1 MNSVTT
7 VSTIQL
13 DPSTVANSD
22 PSGTPTLS
30 FPLTYK
36 LQPVQTAVTTRL
48 QAPIQ
53 ARQADNGGVAQLV
66 LNAQIP
72 VDEANDDGSDLG
84 SVIEEG
90 QPNKC
95 EGFE

>member
-1 MNSVTT
+1 MNLVTT

-13 DPSTVANSD
+13 DPSTISNGD
-22 PSGTPTLS
+22 PSGTPTIS

-36 LQPVQTAVTTRL
+36 LQPVQTEVSTKL

-53 ARQADNGGVAQLV
+53 VRQADNGGVGQVV
-66 LNAQIP
+66 LDAQIP
-72 VDEANDDGSDLG
+72 VDEVDEAGSDLG